1 VRPLRVAV
9 AGVGHMGLRHAEKV
23 KALEGAGRGV
33 SLAGVADVDALRS
46 AEVAGRLGTRG
57 VSDPA
62 ALYAEVD
69 ALVVA
74 VPTIHHHAV
83 AMGALAAGVDVLV
96 EKPIAATLEQAEDLV
111 AAARSTGRILQ
122 VGHQEWFNA
131 AMRSVRESVE
141 EPRFAEI
148 HRMGP
153 FPDRSDDVD
162 VVLDL
167 MIHDIEILQ
176 GLLGAEPDR
185 VEAVGVP
192 VLTDLV
198 DIANARLSFGS
209 RCVANLTAS
218 RVSVQPMR
226 RFRLFQRDAYVTLD
240 FLEQRSAVFRRRN
253 GTAGEKPEIEVHEFK
268 GERADTLLA
277 QLEVFLEAVRRQG
290 AAPELGRGV
299 TAEAAT
305 SALRTAHRVI
315 GAMPPPGDS
324 P

>member
-1 VRPLRVAV
+1 MAV
-9 AGVGHMGLRHAEKV
+9 AGLRTAAV
-23 KALEGAGRGV
+23 FLT
-33 SLAGVADVDALRS
+33 
-46 AEVAGRLGTRG
+46 RLP
-57 VSDPA
+57 VPAPASFDLPA
-62 ALYAEVD
+62 A
-69 ALVVA
+69 
-74 VPTIHHHAV
+74 
-83 AMGALAAGVDVLV
+83 
-96 EKPIAATLEQAEDLV
+96 
-111 AAARSTGRILQ
+111 
-122 VGHQEWFNA
+122 
-131 AMRSVRESVE
+131 
-141 EPRFAEI
+141 
-148 HRMGP
+148 
-153 FPDRSDDVD
+153 
-162 VVLDL
+162 
-167 MIHDIEILQ
+167 
-176 GLLGAEPDR
+176 LGAEPDR

-240 FLEQRSAVFRRRN
+240 FLEQRSAVFRRRSA
-253 GTAGEKPEIEVHEFK
+253 TAGEKPEIEVHEFK

-290 AAPELGRGV
+290 GAAELGRGV

-315 GAMPPPGDS
+315 GSMPPLGDS